1 MSDITN
7 QSLLADA
14 ATQPADPSS
23 IVRFH
28 NTSSSSSSLDVFN
41 FYKVE
46 QLTFLWLLFASIVFG
61 NITVLAA
68 IYFTKTNRR
77 NRMNFFIMHLAL
89 ADLMSGLISV
99 LMDAIWKLIIHWYA
113 GNVMCKVARFL
124 QATVTFGSTYVLVAL
139 SLDRLDAVAWPLHF
153 TKSPYHGKILV
164 SLAWFFSILFSIPMF
179 FITKEVMEDDGINK
193 QCWIDFTEDWQWQL
207 YMTLVSV
214 ALFIIPAAIII
225 ICYAIIIHIIWSQ
238 GKKITADECTENVKK
253 SGSNRSQ
260 TKISMNIA
268 NHCSRS
274 LIPQAKIRT
283 VKMTFII
290 VLVFIV
296 CWSPYMIFD
305 LLQVY
310 GYFQPTQRTIAIS
323 TFFNSLAPLNSAA
336 NPIIYGIFSTRICQN
351 LRNIPCLS
359 KHFGERDSRHTRYG
373 VTSTG
378 NSTAVPLQIQPSQ
391 SRPQYS
397 ACSRLNAKQPAQI
410 LYNSTNSK
418 GVTTVSP
425 KSHSILMKTMV
436 VHLDDAS

>member
-1 MSDITN
+1 M
-7 QSLLADA
+7 
-14 ATQPADPSS
+14 
-23 IVRFH
+23 
-28 NTSSSSSSLDVFN
+28 
-41 FYKVE
+41 
-46 QLTFLWLLFASIVFG
+46 
-61 NITVLAA
+61 
-68 IYFTKTNRR
+68 
-77 NRMNFFIMHLAL
+77 
-89 ADLMSGLISV
+89 
-99 LMDAIWKLIIHWYA
+99 
-113 GNVMCKVARFL
+113 
-124 QATVTFGSTYVLVAL
+124 VTFGSTYLLVAL

-179 FITKEVMEDDGINK
+179 FITKEVTEDDGINK

-214 ALFIIPAAIII
+214 ALFIIPAVIII

-238 GKKITADECTENVKK
+238 GKKITADECTENVTK
-253 SGSNRSQ
+253 SASNRSQ

-378 NSTAVPLQIQPSQ
+378 NSLQIQPSH
-391 SRPQYS
+391 SRPQSS
-397 ACSRLNAKQPAQI
+397 ASSRLNAKQPAQF
-410 LYNSTNSK
+410 LYNSTNAK
-418 GVTTVSP
+418 GVRSVSP
-425 KSHSILMKTMV
+425 KSHSILMKRMV